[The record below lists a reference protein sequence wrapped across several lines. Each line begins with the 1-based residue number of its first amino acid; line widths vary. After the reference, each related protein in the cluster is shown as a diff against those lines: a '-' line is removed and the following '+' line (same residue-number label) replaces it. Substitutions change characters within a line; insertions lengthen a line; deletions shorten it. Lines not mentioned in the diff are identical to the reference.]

1 MTGSEIA
8 SALTERLRTA
18 LPQADVRMAYDGDFS
33 RKPARPVVCV
43 GLLREAVTDGAGSA
57 KLGVWLYTAERRS
70 AVDLL
75 KRSARRSRRSR
86 ARCAAWRAARCSTTA
101 RCGAW

>member
-8 SALTERLRTA
+8 SALTERLRAA
-18 LPQADVRMAYDGDFS
+18 LPQADVRTAYDGNFS

-43 GLLREAVTDGAGSA
+43 GLLREAVTDGAGSV
-57 KLGVWLYTAERRS
+57 KLGVWLYTAER
-70 AVDLL
+70 
-75 KRSARRSRRSR
+75 R